1 MRAPKNNVICSD
13 LAEAVKKIQHKMGPQ
28 PFAPYVET
36 VKNSALSLRL
46 KNFLLQCFIDSK
58 VGNELDGSL
67 LAANLLK
74 LPVEDRP
81 CVKTFL
87 ICLFFR

>member
-1 MRAPKNNVICSD
+1 
-13 LAEAVKKIQHKMGPQ
+13 MGIQ

-36 VKNSALSLRL
+36 VKNSALSKRL
-46 KNFLLQCFIDSK
+46 KDFLLQCFIDSK
-58 VGNELDGSL
+58 VGNELSGSL

-74 LPVEDRP
+74 LPEEDRP
-81 CVKTFL
+81 PVKSFL